1 MAIQPLCYVPHVGLR
16 TPASPIRHFDS
27 NLRNVVQD
35 LMDTMCAN
43 HGVGLAAPQIGQN
56 VRVFVASPTGTRDDA
71 VTMVNP
77 VLEQGRG
84 RDGIV
89 EGCLS
94 VPDVWG
100 EVRRWASVSVRGQD
114 VSGRPIRIKAKGL
127 DAIILQHEL
136 DHLDGRLFIDRL
148 SAQAAKTAT

>member
-1 MAIQPLCYVPHVGLR
+1 MAIKPLCCVPHVGLR
-16 TPASPIRHFDS
+16 APASPITRFDHG
-27 NLRNVVQD
+27 LRDLVQD
-35 LMDTMCAN
+35 LIDTMCAN
-43 HGVGLAAPQIGQN
+43 HGVGLAAPQIGAR
-56 VRVFVASPTGTRDDA
+56 VRVFVASPTGTRDDVVA
-71 VTMVNP
+71 MVNP

-84 RDGIV
+84 KDGIV

-114 VSGRPIRIKAKGL
+114 VSGRPLRIKAKGL
-127 DAIILQHEL
+127 HAIILQHEL

-148 SAQAAKTAT
+148 PAQTAKTPQ